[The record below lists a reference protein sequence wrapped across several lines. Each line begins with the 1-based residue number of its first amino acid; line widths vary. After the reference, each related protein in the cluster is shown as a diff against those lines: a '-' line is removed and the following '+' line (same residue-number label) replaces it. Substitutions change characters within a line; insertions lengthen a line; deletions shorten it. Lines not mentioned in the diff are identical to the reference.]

1 MVETLDVPTHSEVET
16 MMEKAK
22 RIVMWMLAFVFL
34 GGGAGFL
41 IWRAWGLVLGLLAV
55 VIGLGILEKVKRMTT
70 IAHADVWEPK
80 NWLQIVERLHRDQG
94 FGVEDAHVAVAL
106 ARDTCGAGTT
116 PTKVW
121 SFLDTMLTAS
131 RSSDTSDVPE
141 SVIAALRVLNVEDG
155 A

>member
-1 MVETLDVPTHSEVET
+1 
-16 MMEKAK
+16 MEKAK
-22 RIVMWMLAFVFL
+22 RIVMWMLAYSLLL
-34 GGGAGFL
+34 GGIIFVS
-41 IWRAWGLVLGLLAV
+41 WRAWDLVLGFFA
-55 VIGLGILEKVKRMTT
+55 IALGWGIETKVKRMAL

-80 NWLQIVERLHRDQG
+80 NWLQIAERLHRDQG
-94 FGVEDAHVAVAL
+94 FSVKDAHTAVAL